1 MPSILKNYF
10 YLLYSNIIFCNISK
24 IKKQMINLKKKK
36 FFSNCD
42 DNIYINI
49 VQLWSENI
57 IITWNRIEFEE
68 WIQLNWIII
77 IHQSGVFDFG
87 NIEKE
92 HDSEKADIVEFAFC
106 CAGQDLVS
114 NVV

>member
-1 MPSILKNYF
+1 M
-10 YLLYSNIIFCNISK
+10 
-24 IKKQMINLKKKK
+24 
-36 FFSNCD
+36 
-42 DNIYINI
+42 
-49 VQLWSENI
+49 
-57 IITWNRIEFEE
+57 IEFEE